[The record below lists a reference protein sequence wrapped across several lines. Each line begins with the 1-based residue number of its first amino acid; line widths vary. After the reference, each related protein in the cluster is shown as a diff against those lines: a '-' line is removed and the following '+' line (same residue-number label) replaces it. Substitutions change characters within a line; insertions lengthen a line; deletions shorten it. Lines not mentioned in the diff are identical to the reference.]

1 MAEAGGALRVGI
13 LGAARI
19 AAPAL
24 VVPAQTVEGLSVT
37 TIASRTLSV
46 AEDYAQKHG
55 IARAVGDYDAVIA
68 DPEVDAVYIP
78 LPNNLHMQWTI
89 AALEA
94 GKAVLCE
101 KPLAMNAAEAQQICD
116 AVERTGGVFV
126 EAFHYRY
133 HPFIHRIKTL
143 LQSGAVGKV
152 RRIEVR
158 TQVPGAWIPAGNIR
172 HIPELGGGAAMDLGI
187 YCIDTLRF
195 LMEAEPN
202 VVSAEADIS
211 HPGIDGTMAAGL
223 RFANGVTAKIRASHI
238 YPEPVVDSALIVE
251 GDAGVLTAAKH
262 FMPQAGA
269 TLVVENAQ
277 GRREEDVDTTPSYQF
292 QTEAFVELARRT
304 RPVETDAR
312 SGLANMKIIDAMY
325 RAAGLHPR
333 GLS

>member
-1 MAEAGGALRVGI
+1 
-13 LGAARI
+13 
-19 AAPAL
+19 
-24 VVPAQTVEGLSVT
+24 
-37 TIASRTLSV
+37 
-46 AEDYAQKHG
+46 
-55 IARAVGDYDAVIA
+55 
-68 DPEVDAVYIP
+68 
-78 LPNNLHMQWTI
+78 
-89 AALEA
+89 
-94 GKAVLCE
+94 
-101 KPLAMNAAEAQQICD
+101 
-116 AVERTGGVFV
+116 
-126 EAFHYRY
+126 
-133 HPFIHRIKTL
+133 
-143 LQSGAVGKV
+143 
-152 RRIEVR
+152 
-158 TQVPGAWIPAGNIR
+158 
-172 HIPELGGGAAMDLGI
+172 MDLGI

-195 LMEAEPN
+195 LMDAVPD
-202 VVSAEADIS
+202 VVSAEAEIS
-211 HPGIDGTMAAGL
+211 HPDIDGTMAAGL